1 MQTFYFTDP
10 GKVRSHNE
18 DSVTIIN
25 NDKSEFVLA
34 IADGMGGH
42 KAGEVASM
50 IAINHIR
57 DSFYKLDTLG
67 TKEEAIEWRRLIVKE
82 INDKIFDYAKE
93 HPESKGLGTTLVIA
107 IKTNDYIL
115 YGNIG
120 DSSGFVI
127 KNNTLHKVTKDHT
140 YVSMLLS
147 NGRLTEENAKNH
159 PGKNLLT
166 RALGAN
172 NPIEIDIFDI
182 DTSVKGLFLCS
193 DGLTNM
199 LTEEQI
205 EKILNSNLEVEE
217 AVIKLIRKANSRGGT
232 DNISIAYLKKESGE
246 L

>member
-18 DSVTIIN
+18 DNVTIIS
-25 NDKSEFVLA
+25 NDKKEFILA

-42 KAGEVASM
+42 KAGEVASS
-50 IAINHIR
+50 IAIEQIKEN
-57 DSFYKLDTLG
+57 FYNIETLG
-67 TKEEAIEWRRLIVKE
+67 TKEEAIEWLRNIVKT
-82 INDKIFDYAKE
+82 INNKIFEYAKNN
-93 HPESKGLGTTLVIA
+93 PESKGLGTTLVIA
-107 IKTNDYIL
+107 IRTEDYIL

-120 DSSGFVI
+120 DSSGYVI
-127 KNNTLHKVTKDHT
+127 KNGALHKVTKDHT
-140 YVSMLLS
+140 YVGMLLNTGKIS
-147 NGRLTEENAKNH
+147 EETAKNH

-172 NPIEIDIFDI
+172 DPIEIDIFDI

-199 LTEEQI
+199 LTDEQI
-205 EKILNSNLEVEE
+205 EKILNSDLPIEE
-217 AVIKLIRKANSRGGT
+217 AVVKLIKKANSRGGT

-246 L
+246 Q

>member
-25 NDKSEFVLA
+25 NDKSEYILA

-42 KAGEVASM
+42 KAGEIASM
-50 IAINHIR
+50 IAINHIK
-57 DSFYKLDTLG
+57 DSFYKLETIG
-67 TKEEAIEWRRLIVKE
+67 TKDDAIDWLRKIVEE
-82 INDKIFDYAKE
+82 INNQIFKYAKE
-93 HPESKGLGTTLVIA
+93 NPESKGLGTTLVIA
-107 IKTNDYIL
+107 IKTDNYIL

-120 DSSGFVI
+120 DSSGYVI

-140 YVSMLLS
+140 YVSMLLN
-147 NGRLTEENAKNH
+147 NGRLTEEIAKNH

-172 NPIEIDIFDI
+172 DPIEIDIFDV

-205 EKILNSNLEVEE
+205 EKILNSNLEIED
-217 AVIKLIRKANSRGGT
+217 AVIKLIRKANARGGN

>member
-42 KAGEVASM
+42 KAGEVASK
-50 IAINHIR
+50 IAIDHIR
-57 DSFYKLDTLG
+57 DSFYRLDTIG
-67 TKEEAIEWRRLIVKE
+67 SKDDAIEWLRLIVKE
-82 INDKIFDYAKE
+82 INNKIFEYAKE

-107 IKTNDYIL
+107 VKTNDYIL

-120 DSSGFVI
+120 DSSGYVI

-140 YVSMLLS
+140 YVEVLIN
-147 NGRLTEENAKNH
+147 NGRLTEESAKHH

-172 NPIEIDIFDI
+172 NPIEIDIFDV

-205 EKILNSNLEVEE
+205 EKILNSDLEVEE